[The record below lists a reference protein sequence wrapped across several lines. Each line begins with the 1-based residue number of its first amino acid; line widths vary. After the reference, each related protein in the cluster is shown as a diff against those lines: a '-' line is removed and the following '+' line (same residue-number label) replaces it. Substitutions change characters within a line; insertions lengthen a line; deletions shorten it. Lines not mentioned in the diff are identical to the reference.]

1 MTAVTH
7 LRESGQIRAETGA
20 LGGDGARFGGLGSAP
35 VTPNRVLPVGIL
47 QVSLAGV
54 LWGTGGITLELIRDH
69 AELSFVTISGY
80 RMLIAAVVLGAAV
93 VVLRRS
99 GELVALLRA
108 SPGTACLVGVGTG
121 AYQALYFGSVVEVGV
136 TVATVVS
143 LGLAPVL
150 LTAAEALRNRRHP
163 GTRRILVVAAALA
176 GLILVSVAAG
186 GTESGPRPWLG
197 VGLAIASGT
206 TYAATTALGRPLSQR
221 TDPLALTTV
230 ATTAGAIAL
239 VPAALII
246 GGPLTTGDPVALGAL
261 AYLGVM
267 TMALAYGLLYAG
279 LRTTSSAAAV
289 IASLLEPVTAAIVA
303 ALFLDERVGV
313 LGIFGIVLVLA
324 AVAGAGREPV
334 AEGGPAT
341 GPSRVRTTPD

>member
-1 MTAVTH
+1 MTAVTR
-7 LRESGQIRAETGA
+7 LPSPAVSPTR
-20 LGGDGARFGGLGSAP
+20 P
-35 VTPNRVLPVGIL
+35 PLPVGLI
-47 QVSLAGV
+47 QISLAGV
-54 LWGTGGITLELIRDH
+54 LWGTGGITLQVISDRTP
-69 AELSFVTISGY
+69 LSFVTVSGY
-80 RMLIAAVVLGAAV
+80 RMLIAAVVLFAAV
-93 VVLRRS
+93 LVLRRS
-99 GELVALLRA
+99 AELVALLRA

-121 AYQALYFGSVVEVGV
+121 AYQALYFGAVVEVGV

-150 LTAAEALRNRRHP
+150 LTGAEALRDRRHP
-163 GTRRILVVAAALA
+163 GARRVLVVAVALA

-186 GTESGPRPWLG
+186 GTDTGPRPWLG
-197 VGLAIASGT
+197 VALAIGSGT

-230 ATTAGAIAL
+230 ATTAGAVAL
-239 VPAALII
+239 VPAALIV

-313 LGIFGIVLVLA
+313 LGVVGIALVLA

-334 AEGGPAT
+334 AEGGAAT
-341 GPSRVRTTPD
+341 GSPGVRTAPD

>member
-1 MTAVTH
+1 MSTTDSS
-7 LRESGQIRAETGA
+7 R
-20 LGGDGARFGGLGSAP
+20 GG
-35 VTPNRVLPVGIL
+35 LPVGII
-47 QVSLAGV
+47 QISLAGV
-54 LWGTGGITLELIRDH
+54 LWGTGGLTLQVISDRTP
-69 AELSFVTISGY
+69 LSFVTISGY
-80 RMLIAAVVLGAAV
+80 RMLIASVALVAAV
-93 VVLRRS
+93 LLLRRRA
-99 GELVALLRA
+99 ELVALLRA
-108 SPGTACLVGVGTG
+108 APGTACLVGVGTG
-121 AYQALYFGSVVEVGV
+121 AYQALYFGAVVEVGV

-150 LTAAEALRNRRHP
+150 LTAAEALRDRRHP
-163 GTRRILVVAAALA
+163 GTRRVGVVAVALV
-176 GLILVSVAAG
+176 GLVLVSVAAG
-186 GTESGPRPWLG
+186 GTETGPRPGLG
-197 VGLAIASGT
+197 VVLAIASGT

-230 ATTAGAIAL
+230 ATTAGAVAL
-239 VPAALII
+239 VPAALVV

-303 ALFLDERVGV
+303 ALFLDERVGG
-313 LGIFGIVLVLA
+313 LGVVGIVLVLA

-334 AEGGPAT
+334 AEAGPAAK
-341 GPSRVRTTPD
+341 VRTSPD

>member
-1 MTAVTH
+1 MTAVTR
-7 LRESGQIRAETGA
+7 LP
-20 LGGDGARFGGLGSAP
+20 SAP
-35 VTPNRVLPVGIL
+35 VTPTRPAGSAVPVGIV
-47 QVSLAGV
+47 QISLAGV
-54 LWGTGGITLELIRDH
+54 LWGTGGITLQVISDRTP
-69 AELSFVTISGY
+69 LSYVTISGY
-80 RMLIAAVVLGAAV
+80 RMLIAAVVLVAAV

-99 GELVALLRA
+99 AQLAALMRA

-121 AYQALYFGSVVEVGV
+121 AYQALYFGAVIEVGV

-150 LTAAEALRNRRHP
+150 LTAAEAVRDRRHP
-163 GTRRILVVAAALA
+163 GTRRILVVTVALV
-176 GLILVSVAAG
+176 GLVLVSVAAG
-186 GTESGPRPWLG
+186 GTETGPRPWLG

-230 ATTAGAIAL
+230 ATTAGAVAL

-246 GGPLTTGDPVALGAL
+246 GGPLTTDDPVALGAL

-303 ALFLDERVGV
+303 AVFLDERVGV
-313 LGIFGIVLVLA
+313 LGVIGIVLVLA

-334 AEGGPAT
+334 AEGGAAT
-341 GPSRVRTTPD
+341 GPPGVRRSPD

>member
-1 MTAVTH
+1 M
-7 LRESGQIRAETGA
+7 
-20 LGGDGARFGGLGSAP
+20 
-35 VTPNRVLPVGIL
+35 

-54 LWGTGGITLELIRDH
+54 LWGTGGITLEVIRDH

-80 RMLIAAVVLGAAV
+80 RMLIAALVLVAAV
-93 VVLRRS
+93 VVLRR
-99 GELVALLRA
+99 GAELVALLRA
-108 SPGTACLVGVGTG
+108 APGTACLVGVGTG

-150 LTAAEALRNRRHP
+150 LTAAEAVRDRRHP
-163 GTRRILVVAAALA
+163 GGRRVLVVGVALA
-176 GLILVSVAAG
+176 GLVLVSVAAG
-186 GTESGPRPWLG
+186 GTETGPRPWLG
-197 VGLAIASGT
+197 VVLAIGSGA

-230 ATTAGAIAL
+230 ATTAGALAL
-239 VPAALII
+239 VPAALIA
-246 GGPLTTGDPVALGAL
+246 GGPLTTADPVAIGAL
-261 AYLGVM
+261 GYLGVM

-279 LRTTSSAAAV
+279 LRTTSSTAAV
-289 IASLLEPVTAAIVA
+289 IASLLEPVTAAVVA

-313 LGIFGIVLVLA
+313 LGAVGIVLVLA

-334 AEGGPAT
+334 AEGGAAT
-341 GPSRVRTTPD
+341 RIETPD

>member
-1 MTAVTH
+1 M
-7 LRESGQIRAETGA
+7 
-20 LGGDGARFGGLGSAP
+20 SA
-35 VTPNRVLPVGIL
+35 TDSSRRGLPVGLVQI
-47 QVSLAGV
+47 SLAGV
-54 LWGTGGITLELIRDH
+54 LWGTGGLTLQVISDRTP
-69 AELSFVTISGY
+69 LSFVTISGY
-80 RMLIAAVVLGAAV
+80 RMLIAAVALVAAV

-99 GELVALLRA
+99 AELVALLRA

-121 AYQALYFGSVVEVGV
+121 AYQALYFGAVVEVGV

-150 LTAAEALRNRRHP
+150 LTAAEAVRDRSHP
-163 GTRRILVVAAALA
+163 GTRRVLVVAVALA
-176 GLILVSVAAG
+176 GLVLVSVAAG
-186 GTESGPRPWLG
+186 GTETGPRPWLG
-197 VGLAIASGT
+197 LVLAIASGT

-230 ATTAGAIAL
+230 ATTAGAVAL
-239 VPAALII
+239 VPAALIV
-246 GGPLTTGDPVALGAL
+246 GGPLTTSDPVALGAL
-261 AYLGVM
+261 VYLGVM

-313 LGIFGIVLVLA
+313 LGVAGIVLVLA
-324 AVAGAGREPV
+324 AVAGARREPV
-334 AEGGPAT
+334 AEAGPAT
-341 GPSRVRTTPD
+341 AEVRTSPG